1 MIGYIT
7 KTCNI
12 VLIPYSA
19 LTLQKE
25 HLSVSDESS
34 FIWQSVT
41 KCTAINMRFN
51 YFSRTFWLLR
61 NKISI
66 FQSFIDYHTQYY
78 RKNIRNAAKNHCIYV
93 LIERN
98 MDIDILLIVEN
109 KFVLLKWSLIDTYFS
124 SIEFIRSVG

>member
-1 MIGYIT
+1 MIIAGSFIKFWLQCNCCMKGYIT

-12 VLIPYSA
+12 VLIPCSA

-61 NKISI
+61 IKISI
-66 FQSFIDYHTQYY
+66 FLSFIDYHTQYY
-78 RKNIRNAAKNHCIYV
+78 RKNIRNAARNHCIYV
-93 LIERN
+93 LIEGKYGHRY
-98 MDIDILLIVEN
+98 IVDCR
-109 KFVLLKWSLIDTYFS
+109 K
-124 SIEFIRSVG
+124 

>member
-1 MIGYIT
+1 MKGYIT

-66 FQSFIDYHTQYY
+66 FLSFIDYHTQYY
-78 RKNIRNAAKNHCIYV
+78 RKIYGTLQNYCIYV

-98 MDIDILLIVEN
+98 IDIDKLLLIVEN
-109 KFVLLKWSLIDTYFS
+109 EFVLLKWSMIDTY
-124 SIEFIRSVG
+124 I

>member
-1 MIGYIT
+1 MKGYIT

-66 FQSFIDYHTQYY
+66 FLSFIDYHTQYY
-78 RKNIRNAAKNHCIYV
+78 RKNIRNAAKKHCIYV
-93 LIERN
+93 LIKRN
-98 MDIDILLIVEN
+98 MDIDKPKSTIVYCRKQICITKVVN
-109 KFVLLKWSLIDTYFS
+109 DRHIF
-124 SIEFIRSVG
+124 FIY